1 MVLVIRQ
8 HNRGNSGV
16 WTGYVT
22 ETDFAAAGP
31 VSTPVHEKMQSG
43 ESFAPQYQAPTP
55 VGTLSSAGRTSGYST
70 QPQVQQHQMAP
81 HMMMAPHI
89 VMVPQMAQPLSQI
102 SPYPQV

>member
-8 HNRGNSGV
+8 HMRGNSGV

-31 VSTPVHEKMQSG
+31 AGAPAHEKMQYQTP
-43 ESFAPQYQAPTP
+43 APVAM
-55 VGTLSSAGRTSGYST
+55 

-81 HMMMAPHI
+81 Q
-89 VMVPQMAQPLSQI
+89 MVPQMVQPQT